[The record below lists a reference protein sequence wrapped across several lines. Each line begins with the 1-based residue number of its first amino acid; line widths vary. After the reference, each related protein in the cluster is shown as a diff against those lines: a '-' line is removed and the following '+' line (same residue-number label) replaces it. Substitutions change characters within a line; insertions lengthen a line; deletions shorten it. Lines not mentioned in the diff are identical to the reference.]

1 MLKLVALLLTVSG
14 LIQASVLEDF
24 QQQFA
29 DHSQLVQPEI
39 HAVINENHHARLG
52 LIRWILAEI
61 GNLTLDMRTLTDDT
75 WAEIENHELFH
86 EGCRAQITSFFGVY
100 VRIGEWD
107 IQYCARDMDDLLRE
121 DAASR
126 FTPSVGFINRE
137 NTRST
142 FQTVQTLGRHR
153 FTESLDEV
161 SFELQDELDYFHN
174 LWEGYQPILR
184 EEIEDIAALEELVR
198 AEMAWWYDYAI
209 EWHKANWFKAV
220 EYCNYLGARLA
231 IVASYEN
238 QTELAEMV
246 QQTDKYN
253 SISTEFWIGASDLAD
268 EGHFIWHAT
277 GTRVQYSNWKVLQP
291 DNGGNVEHCVE
302 VRYIPS
308 ERWDWQWNDLDCKK
322 MRYFVCEYTD
332 VVRD

>member
-1 MLKLVALLLTVSG
+1 MLKLVALLLIVSG

-100 VRIGEWD
+100 VTIGEWD

-209 EWHKANWFKAV
+209 EWHKVFMDSAISNV
-220 EYCNYLGARLA
+220 YIYCD
-231 IVASYEN
+231 
-238 QTELAEMV
+238 TE
-246 QQTDKYN
+246 
-253 SISTEFWIGASDLAD
+253 S
-268 EGHFIWHAT
+268 
-277 GTRVQYSNWKVLQP
+277 
-291 DNGGNVEHCVE
+291 
-302 VRYIPS
+302 
-308 ERWDWQWNDLDCKK
+308 LD
-322 MRYFVCEYTD
+322 
-332 VVRD
+332 

>member
-14 LIQASVLEDF
+14 FIQASVLEDF

-39 HAVINENHHARLG
+39 HAVINENHHARLE

-75 WAEIENHELFH
+75 WTKIENHELFH
-86 EGCRAQITSFFGVY
+86 EGCRGQVTSFFGVY
-100 VRIGEWD
+100 VTIGEWD
-107 IQYCARDMDDLLRE
+107 IQYCARDMDDLLRK

-153 FTESLDEV
+153 FAESLDEV
-161 SFELQDELDYFHN
+161 TFELQDELDYFHN

-184 EEIEDIAALEELVR
+184 EEIEDIAALDELVR
-198 AEMAWWYDYAI
+198 AEMDWWYDYAI
-209 EWHKANWFKAV
+209 EWHKVFMGSAISNV
-220 EYCNYLGARLA
+220 YIYCD
-231 IVASYEN
+231 
-238 QTELAEMV
+238 TESM
-246 QQTDKYN
+246 D
-253 SISTEFWIGASDLAD
+253 
-268 EGHFIWHAT
+268 
-277 GTRVQYSNWKVLQP
+277 
-291 DNGGNVEHCVE
+291 
-302 VRYIPS
+302 
-308 ERWDWQWNDLDCKK
+308 
-322 MRYFVCEYTD
+322 
-332 VVRD
+332 